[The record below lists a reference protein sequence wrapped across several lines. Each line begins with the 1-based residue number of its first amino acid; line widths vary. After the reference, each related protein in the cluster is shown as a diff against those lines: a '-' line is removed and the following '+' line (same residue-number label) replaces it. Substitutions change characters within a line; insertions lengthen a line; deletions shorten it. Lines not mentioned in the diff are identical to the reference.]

1 MLNSLYTRL
10 VGTLI
15 LVLTVWGGYMY
26 ISNLKTEILD
36 LNQKL
41 ASTQTLLTARI
52 TELETIK
59 KDAHLRLEAAKSE
72 LNAAKSE
79 TAKAQQRARAIYKKP
94 PSTPGD
100 ACKSALDLVNGN
112 GGEK

>member
-1 MLNSLYTRL
+1 MLNSLYARL

-15 LVLTVWGGYMY
+15 LVLMVWGGYMY

-59 KDAHLRLEAAKSE
+59 KDAQARLDAAQIELDAAKI
-72 LNAAKSE
+72 E
-79 TAKAQQRARAIYKKP
+79 TSKAQQRARIIYKKP

-100 ACKSALDLVNGN
+100 ACKSALDLVNGS
-112 GGEK
+112 GGER

>member
-1 MLNSLYTRL
+1 MLNSLYARL

-15 LVLTVWGGYMY
+15 LVLTVWGGYTY

-41 ASTQTLLTARI
+41 TSTKTLLTARI

-59 KDAHLRLEAAKSE
+59 KDAQLRLEAAKSE

-79 TAKAQQRARAIYKKP
+79 TAKAQQRARAIYKKQ
-94 PSTPGD
+94 PSIPTD
-100 ACKSALDLVNGN
+100 ACKSALDLVNGV
-112 GGEK
+112 GG